1 MPGLIRALIV
11 CLCLVGFVHA
21 AEPTKRIL
29 IVGDSWAASISAEN
43 RDGFPAPDVFDE
55 VLAENDLGAW
65 ETQGEVTAWGGR
77 KASDW
82 AKPERLAEITA
93 ELEKHPTI
101 DIVHLM
107 IGGNDFLTQ
116 ALQGNLAGK
125 TPAERQ
131 EVWDTII
138 ADIRIIV
145 ESCTTVRETIR
156 VTIADYDFLDYE
168 AAREF
173 WKMDFGGATTAEL
186 NGWLRELGERK
197 KQLADELDR
206 CEYVDNWGT
215 LQYWFGDPPKSVP
228 LPGGDPAAGMPKG
241 ISPDGIHPN
250 AEAHK
255 RLLQNAVD
263 AYYREWLNAGG
274 E

>member
-1 MPGLIRALIV
+1 MPGLIRAHIV